1 MSEHCVQPVSVLYI
15 CRWWSFSL
23 VPIYITS
30 ILKKNQSAHNPGSYR
45 DLVEYLNESA
55 ELLAKNGAILDNVLE
70 TLDMQQHSLGVL
82 YVLVAKFTTITGSA
96 EDANRISQLIQDFI
110 AGCISEHIRLA
121 ATTCKRVESNCWIL
135 FICHEWY
142 IFFRCWIV
150 SSVHGLFGEA

>member
-1 MSEHCVQPVSVLYI
+1 M
-15 CRWWSFSL
+15 
-23 VPIYITS
+23 
-30 ILKKNQSAHNPGSYR
+30 
-45 DLVEYLNESA
+45 VEYLNESA

-121 ATTCKRVESNCWIL
+121 ATTCKRVESNC
-135 FICHEWY
+135 
-142 IFFRCWIV
+142 
-150 SSVHGLFGEA
+150 